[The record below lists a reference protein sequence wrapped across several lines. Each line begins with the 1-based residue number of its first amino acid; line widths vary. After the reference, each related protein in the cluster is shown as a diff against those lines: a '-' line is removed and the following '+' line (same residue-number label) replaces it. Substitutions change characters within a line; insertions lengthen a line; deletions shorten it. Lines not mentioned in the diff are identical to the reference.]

1 MINYRE
7 QRLVSE
13 NVRLLCYGFYKN
25 NAKVTVIPDGGKA
38 KVQVE
43 TVERR
48 RPDATALEVPQWLQ
62 DKPVRELDIP
72 PWLNRKGGDRPCKT
86 GMYQ

>member
-1 MINYRE
+1 M
-7 QRLVSE
+7 VSDS
-13 NVRLLCYGFYKN
+13 VRLLCYGFYKQN
-25 NAKVTVIPDGGKA
+25 TKVTVIPDGGKA

-48 RPDATALEVPQWLQ
+48 RSDATALDVPQWLQ
-62 DKPVRELDIP
+62 DKPPRELDIP
-72 PWLNRKGGDRPCKT
+72 PWLNRKGGDWTCKI